1 MRCHFE
7 IDHIRIKLATDAVVK
22 GGALQVTVKQ
32 GVVTLSGA
40 GETAKQK
47 AKAERLA
54 KRVKGVKKVGNQ
66 IVIKKS
72 AGVQAAK

>member
-1 MRCHFE
+1 M
-7 IDHIRIKLATDAVVK
+7 
-22 GGALQVTVKQ
+22 QVTVKQ

-40 GETAKQK
+40 GETTKQK